1 MRPLL
6 SISLFFNVA
15 LVVLASWR
23 HTVVRD
29 ALMAREVRTAM
40 MGSCPGPGRPVL
52 ASPGGAAHSRW
63 ESVES
68 KSAREL
74 VANLRAAGCPEQ
86 TIQDLVTMRICRDF
100 RRRVLELLAREQA
113 TAPYWKYRSPEVD
126 RSRQAQIRDLGD
138 EMQTELEELFGV
150 AASQIRGRLAGWPES
165 MWGDSYLPLEKTAQL
180 RDITQ
185 RYRHLEDQERA
196 EQGELPPGFQDPEV
210 AGRRLEMERQKQDE
224 IRSVLTPEEYEQ
236 YQLRQSP
243 AARYVRSQLPEAKSE
258 AEYRRMVRIAEGFGM
273 GTDPV
278 APVVLDEAGRDI
290 EDPAK
295 LAADREAAFRQ
306 RLKEELGEDRIA
318 EQEGREREE
327 QAEANQER
335 ERQEMMDLAQSAGAT
350 VEEAN
355 AFFARIKELQ
365 PELEK
370 RFGEAE
376 KFAVKPDQ
384 KEAFKAMVEAEL
396 ERIASEI
403 MGEEKAK
410 SLVRKAVE
418 KGM

>member
-1 MRPLL
+1 MKPPL
-6 SISLFFNVA
+6 SISLLFNVV
-15 LVVLASWR
+15 LVVLAVWR
-23 HTVVRD
+23 HGVVRD
-29 ALMAREVRTAM
+29 ALMAREVRTAT
-40 MGSCPGPGRPVL
+40 MGSSSRPGPGRPVH
-52 ASPGGAAHSRW
+52 ASSDGAARGLW
-63 ESVES
+63 DSVES

-74 VANLRAAGCPEQ
+74 VENLRAAGCPEQ

-100 RRRVLELLAREQA
+100 RRRVLELLAQEPS
-113 TAPYWKYRSPEVD
+113 TAPYWKYRSSAADHD
-126 RSRQAQIRDLGD
+126 RQGQIRDLRD
-138 EMQTELEELFGV
+138 EMHTELEELFGV
-150 AASQIRGRLAGWPES
+150 AASQIQGRLAGWPES

-180 RDITQ
+180 RDIAQ
-185 RYRHLEDQERA
+185 RYRRLEDQDRA
-196 EQGELPPGFQDPEV
+196 EQGELPSGYQDSEV
-210 AGRRLEMERQKQDE
+210 TARKLELERQQQEE

-243 AARYVRSQLPEAKSE
+243 AAKYVQRQLPEAKSE
-258 AEYRRMVRIAEGFGM
+258 AEYRRMVQVAAKFGM
-273 GTDPV
+273 GKEPI
-278 APVVLDEAGRDI
+278 APALVEGDT

-306 RLKEELGEDRIA
+306 RLKEEFGEDRIA
-318 EQEGREREE
+318 EQERLEKEE
-327 QAEANQER
+327 QAKANQER

-350 VEEAN
+350 VEEAS
-355 AFFARIKELQ
+355 AFFARIRELQ

-376 KFAVKPDQ
+376 KLAVRPDQ

-410 SLVRKAVE
+410 SLIRKAVE